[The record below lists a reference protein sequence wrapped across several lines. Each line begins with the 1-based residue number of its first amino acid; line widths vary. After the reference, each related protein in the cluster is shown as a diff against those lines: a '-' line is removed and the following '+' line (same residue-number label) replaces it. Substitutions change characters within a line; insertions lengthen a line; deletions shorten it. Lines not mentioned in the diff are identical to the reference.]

1 VITRERPPAAIPA
14 FRPAARRGR
23 LLPPA
28 WPIYAI
34 FLGFPLWWALGLSG
48 FVWPLLAIPMLGYL
62 VKRRRLVMPR
72 HFGIWILFLLWVLA
86 SALELNRG
94 TAVLVFFY
102 RLSLYAS
109 ATVTFLFVLN
119 TSKELP
125 TRTVAYLLAGF
136 FAIVV
141 LFGYLALAFPGTSFT
156 SPVEGIFIHFHL
168 DRILANPFL
177 FQLVHPRLAQ
187 VQGFLGHTSPRPTAP
202 FLYSNNWGA
211 SYALLVPFVLAAMG
225 IARSRFWKGVLLIVL
240 MLSIVP
246 LVVSVNRGAWISL
259 SAALVYLL
267 FRFWMR
273 RNVRAVTMALALVI
287 TALLV
292 ILVSPLR
299 TVISDR
305 LAHPHSDQGRALLY
319 QQAGEKIV
327 QSPWLGFGGP
337 LPPPPGRIL
346 PDIGTQGQ
354 FWIVLISNGIPAEVL
369 FMGWFLYALW
379 KSRGRGSKVRFW
391 ANVTLFMFVIQVWV
405 YEFLPVELHLLM
417 IAAALAWRET
427 LIPPEPPVVATAE
440 GPAVSRRSRGG
451 PARDRLRYGGEAVK

>member
-1 VITRERPPAAIPA
+1 VITSERPAAAIPA
-14 FRPAARRGR
+14 LRPAARRGR
-23 LLPPA
+23 LLSPA

-34 FLGFPLWWALGLSG
+34 FLGFPVWWALGLSG
-48 FVWPLLAIPMLGYL
+48 FIWPLLAIPMLGYL
-62 VKRRRLVMPR
+62 MRRGRLVMPR
-72 HFGIWILFLLWVLA
+72 HFGIWILFVLWVLA

-94 TAVLVFFY
+94 TAVLTFFY

-125 TRTVAYLLAGF
+125 SRTVAYLLAGF
-136 FAIVV
+136 FVIVV
-141 LFGYLALAFPGTSFT
+141 LFGYLALAFSTINFS
-156 SPVEGIFIHFHL
+156 SPVEGILIHFRL
-168 DRILANPFL
+168 ERILANPFL

-187 VQGFLGHTSPRPTAP
+187 VQGFLGHASPRPTAP

-211 SYALLVPFVLAAMG
+211 SFALLVPFVLATIG
-225 IARSRFWKGVLLIVL
+225 IARSLLWKGVLLMVL
-240 MLSIVP
+240 LLSIVP

-259 SAALVYLL
+259 GAALFYLL
-267 FRFWMR
+267 LRFWTR
-273 RNVRAVTMALALVI
+273 RNVRAVTMAFGLVV

-292 ILVSPLR
+292 ILASPLR
-299 TVISDR
+299 TVISER
-305 LAHPHSDQGRALLY
+305 LAHPHSDQGRTLLY
-319 QQAGEKIV
+319 QQAEAKIV

-354 FWIVLISNGIPAEVL
+354 FWIVLISNGIPAEAL
-369 FMGWFLYALW
+369 FMAWFLYALW
-379 KSRGRGSKVRFW
+379 KSRGGGSKVRFW
-391 ANVTLFMFVIQVWV
+391 ANVTLFMFLIQVWV

-427 LIPPEPPVVATAE
+427 LIPPDPIPVDPVARVA
-440 GPAVSRRSRGG
+440 RR
-451 PARDRLRYGGEAVK
+451 